1 MSLPPSMSFGKIHA
15 CGYNS
20 TLYPDTEGY
29 TTLTYPGT
37 WNYGTEKYD
46 LFDDCKDHKEG
57 ELPFRLFVMIIS
69 MVSQILVT
77 ELTHYLFVTSR
88 KLDLNQDF
96 LKCYKEG

>member
-15 CGYNS
+15 CGYNT
-20 TLYPDTEGY
+20 TLYPDGGGY
-29 TTLTYPGT
+29 TTLTHPGT
-37 WNYGTEKYD
+37 WNEGTLQYD
-46 LFDDCKDHKEG
+46 YPDECKDHAEG
-57 ELPFRLFVMIIS
+57 ELPFRLFVMVIS

-88 KLDLNQDF
+88 KLDLSQDF